1 MVHTMQCMPLIAP
14 STKAHSVRPF
24 HLNVC
29 LFLHFLPCIPVNR
42 NPTSSIAAIKT
53 SLFVLVGSYTIQAH
67 FSSRLTLT
75 EWTPS
80 MSCRTDWMRLTQE
93 WHVIPST
100 PNTVLVT
107 GDAIVVFLSSKRLH
121 ANTQQFTRY
130 IYTRRCRATIFCVT
144 TDALRCRVQA
154 LQRRRVQNLNTHA
167 HLIYTLS
174 VCCRIL
180 IPPV

>member
-1 MVHTMQCMPLIAP
+1 MVHTMQCMPLIDP

-29 LFLHFLPCIPVNR
+29 VFLHFLPCIPVNR

-107 GDAIVVFLSSKRLH
+107 GDAIVVFLSSKTATCQYAAIH
-121 ANTQQFTRY
+121 T
-130 IYTRRCRATIFCVT
+130 IY
-144 TDALRCRVQA
+144 LYEA
-154 LQRRRVQNLNTHA
+154 LQA
-167 HLIYTLS
+167 IYY
-174 VCCRIL
+174 IL
-180 IPPV
+180 RYNGCFALPCAGPAATPCAKI